1 MLCAFDG
8 PPRIVRLHGRGEVVP
23 AGDVADGVRGAI
35 RIHVERISDSCGYGV
50 PLMEFVDERPQRA
63 KWLAAK
69 GADGLRA
76 YVREKNSTSI
86 DGLPAVD

>member
-1 MLCAFDG
+1 MGDVHERDQPEFRALSERMALDDV
-8 PPRIVRLHGRGEVVP
+8 PLADKLRAIVRV
-23 AGDVADGVRGAI
+23 DVA
-35 RIHVERISDSCGYGV
+35 RIADSCGYGV

-76 YVREKNSTSI
+76 YVRDKNSTSI

>member
-1 MLCAFDG
+1 
-8 PPRIVRLHGRGEVVP
+8 
-23 AGDVADGVRGAI
+23 
-35 RIHVERISDSCGYGV
+35 
-50 PLMEFVDERPQRA
+50 MEFVDERPQRA

-76 YVREKNSTSI
+76 YVRDKNSTSI